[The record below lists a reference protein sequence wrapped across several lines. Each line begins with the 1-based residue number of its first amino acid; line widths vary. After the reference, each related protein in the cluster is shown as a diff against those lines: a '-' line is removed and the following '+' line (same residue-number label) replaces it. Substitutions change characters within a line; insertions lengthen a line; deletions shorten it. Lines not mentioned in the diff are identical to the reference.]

1 MSSGSSGKRV
11 MVPDPS
17 RSIACLTRRI
27 VVVLQGD
34 GGEVCP
40 RVVEGDGEFFTWG
53 QTDTTVGVGLV
64 E

>member
-1 MSSGSSGKRV
+1 